1 MFTPIHTFAGGLL
14 LHISTAS
21 LLDNTGRVFGG
32 SSILYEAIYGDH
44 AFWRWALLGGM
55 LVAPKLNAAIQPL
68 AALLRVH
75 LPTGIAEPVPEVDWP
90 LAKLIIAGSLVGFGS
105 KVSNQRSITPYLILI
120 SVASTA
126 RIRMHKR
133 TFPLRRLPSVAPV
146 PRRNHELLLHRRR
159 HRLCLRIHNRP

>member
-55 LVAPKLNAAIQPL
+55 VVAPRLNEAIEPL
-68 AALLRVH
+68 RELLRVH
-75 LPTGIAEPVPEVDWP
+75 LPVGMEPVPEVDWP
-90 LAKLIIAGSLVGFGS
+90 LGKLIIAGSLVGFGS
-105 KVSNQRSITPYLILI
+105 KVSSRG
-120 SVASTA
+120 
-126 RIRMHKR
+126 
-133 TFPLRRLPSVAPV
+133 PL
-146 PRRNHELLLHRRR
+146 
-159 HRLCLRIHNRP
+159 